1 MSKENFLNHMK
12 ALLGEEYAAF
22 EATLGEPAFRGVYV
36 NRLKCDTAT
45 FQTLFPYALAPT
57 PFSPN
62 GFYIAPTVEGLG
74 THPLHHAGAFYAQ
87 EPSAMSAAAVLDVE
101 PGDKVLDLC
110 AAPGGKTTALA
121 GKLGGSG
128 LLWSNEYVKQRT
140 FTLLSNVERIGARGV
155 VISNSDTKTLA
166 KALPAFFDKIL
177 VDAPCSGEGML
188 RREKAEYERWNE
200 KNIAICAARQTDIL
214 EDAAILLAPGGS
226 LVYSTCTFNKEENEG
241 VVTRFLET
249 HSDFSLVPID
259 HAFGSPGM
267 DMPEAKRIFPKDGGE
282 GHFVAKLHKAG
293 EKQTVKQNAFTAEK
307 APDAFY
313 EFYREQFYTA
323 PYGTPGV
330 IGGKVYLLP
339 PQMPAAKGVHILRA
353 GVLAGEMKGKLFFP
367 AHQLYSAAHTGD
379 CRKTVNFA
387 LSDPRLYAYLHGEET
402 DVSELTHE
410 KGFHAVAVEGIP
422 LGFGKVSGGKMK
434 NHYPKGLRNVK

>member
-1 MSKENFLNHMK
+1 MK
-12 ALLGEEYAAF
+12 ALLGADYAAF
-22 EATLGEPAFRGVYV
+22 EATLGAPAFRGVYV
-36 NRLKCDTAT
+36 NRLKCDVKK
-45 FQTLFPYALAPT
+45 FQALFPHALEPT

-87 EPSAMSAAAVLDVE
+87 EPSAMSAAAALEVE

-121 GKLGGSG
+121 GALSGTG
-128 LLWSNEYVKQRT
+128 LLWSNEYVKQRA
-140 FTLLSNVERIGARGV
+140 FTLLSNVERIGARNV
-155 VISNSDTKTLA
+155 VISNSDTGALA
-166 KALPAFFDKIL
+166 NALPAFFDKIL

-188 RREKAEYERWNE
+188 RREKADYARWNE
-200 KNIAICAARQTDIL
+200 KNIAICAARQTEIL
-214 EDAAILLAPGGS
+214 DNAAAMLAPGGS

-241 VVTRFLET
+241 VITRFLKT
-249 HSDFSLVPID
+249 HGDFSLVPID
-259 HAFGSPGM
+259 HAFGSPAFG
-267 DMPEAKRIFPKDGGE
+267 MPEAKRIFPKDGGE
-282 GHFVAKLHKAG
+282 GHFVAKLQKTG
-293 EKQTVKQNAFTAEK
+293 EARHVKHNTFTAEK
-307 APDAFY
+307 APEAFHT
-313 EFYREQFYTA
+313 FYHEQFHTV
-323 PYGTPGV
+323 PYGTPCT

-339 PQMPAAKGVHILRA
+339 PQMPAVKEVHILRA

-367 AHQLYSAAHTGD
+367 AHQLYSAAHLDD
-379 CRKTVNFA
+379 CAKTVNFT
-387 LSDPRLYAYLHGEET
+387 LTDPRLSAYLHGEET
-402 DVSELTHE
+402 DVGDLTGE